1 MNADIV
7 DDNLVQAFVE
17 QDEYVQ
23 ILGVDTEGVNEEVDI
38 PSLDIDGCGSVFIDI
53 DSDYGNDDP
62 DAFNQEVISE

>member
-38 PSLDIDGCGSVFIDI
+38 PSLDIDGCESVFIDI

-62 DAFNQEVISE
+62 DAFIQEVISE